1 MLMNHIVYSVINS
14 RARGVISMLIIA
26 CLAIQGVISIA
37 LVPIHGPVKT
47 TWPFVNYGM
56 YYQAHR
62 EGDLIPKRVVVG
74 VRKDGTQVTITPGD
88 LGWSNWFYQLFA
100 DAILNHDRTVVT
112 GFLSHGPGTRDTQW
126 SALRL
131 VDQGMVFQWT
141 GAVRVP
147 EKNLGFMRLEPGQK
161 EGQ

>member
-1 MLMNHIVYSVINS
+1 MKDTAPSIVPHS
-14 RARGVISMLIIA
+14 RTAGLISALILA
-26 CLAIQGVISIA
+26 CLGIQGIISVA
-37 LVPIHGPVKT
+37 LVPALHGPVKT